1 MSWGLRLA
9 ALLAVAALGAG
20 FAKANAG
27 RRATIDLGLV
37 TLHDV
42 PVTFVAFGG
51 VVAGMAAM
59 LAAGMAADLKT
70 RRLLQAAR
78 DDARARRGLPDDE
91 GGPRLE

>member
-1 MSWGLRLA
+1 MSRGLRLVALA
-9 ALLAVAALGAG
+9 AVVALGAG

-27 RRATIDLGLV
+27 RRTTIDLGLL

-59 LAAGMAADLKT
+59 LGAGIAADLKT
-70 RRLLQAAR
+70 RKLLQAAR
-78 DDARARRGLPDDE
+78 DDPRGGRGRPDEE
-91 GGPRLE
+91 GGRRLE